1 MEIVNLCMWALFL
14 GAMFGTGWFVGEKI
28 SNIENKTFSNFLKY
42 TGVTLLWFV
51 IWNGTHV
58 SSSFWSGFVNI
69 MCFLAWITSM
79 SVIAIKEYNQ
89 K

>member
-28 SNIENKTFSNFLKY
+28 GNIENKTFSNFLKY

-51 IWNGTHV
+51 IWNGTHF
-58 SSSFWSGFVNI
+58 SSSFWSGLVNV